1 MRDVNSNDGYEIP
14 STIARIFRIFPSFL
28 EQSHDSTN
36 KLCIFYK
43 QNFNNFQ
50 CNMAK
55 GRKKKT
61 DDKCVCTKG
70 KHPKKERTSIQKTFD
85 GMLNSLSTQTSSKH
99 MESIFSVQTKHCV
112 VIRDV
117 FVSIKRIKYYFSETI
132 PGHFIYTMHLGLIAI
147 QFDL

>member
-1 MRDVNSNDGYEIP
+1 MHILQ
-14 STIARIFRIFPSFL
+14 T
-28 EQSHDSTN
+28 
-36 KLCIFYK
+36 KLQQFSMQHGK
-43 QNFNNFQ
+43 R
-50 CNMAK
+50 K
-55 GRKKKT
+55 GKKT
-61 DDKCVCTKG
+61 GDKCVCTKR

>member
-1 MRDVNSNDGYEIP
+1 MIQLINYAYFTNKT
-14 STIARIFRIFPSFL
+14 STISNATWQK
-28 EQSHDSTN
+28 E
-36 KLCIFYK
+36 
-43 QNFNNFQ
+43 
-50 CNMAK
+50 
-55 GRKKKT
+55 GKKT